1 MCPLIRSVWQGGC
14 FQLALIKNNFLN
26 LLIFEWEEGR
36 KEREREKHWFAV
48 AHIYAFIGWFLCV
61 PWPGSAT
68 SSFWDNVPTS
78 RATWP
83 GPIHRLSFYLSM
95 DLVFSSVSIFLIF
108 KRSFVFS
115 ECSYLFKKIA
125 SWRLTIFW
133 GSFSDLFVFKIFVCL
148 YCRLL
153 WSSLFLCFWA
163 LSHVGTFPQTLR
175 NPFILCSYFC

>member
-1 MCPLIRSVWQGGC
+1 MRRR
-14 FQLALIKNNFLN
+14 
-26 LLIFEWEEGR
+26 EEG
-36 KEREREKHWFAV
+36 ERERETLICCCTHLCIHWLILVCALTWICNLV
-48 AHIYAFIGWFLCV
+48 ILGQRSNQPSYLA
-61 PWPGSAT
+61 
-68 SSFWDNVPTS
+68 
-78 RATWP
+78 RA
-83 GPIHRLSFYLSM
+83 HRLSFYLSM
-95 DLVFSSVSIFLIF
+95 DLVFISVIIFLIF